1 MTPSVSI
8 PFTYELLCAAIEALQ
23 DNVDRW
29 MDEPMKVVNEKA
41 PDTWR
46 LMLLIETMQKAKD
59 NLEEEMG

>member
-8 PFTYELLCAAIEALQ
+8 PFTYELLCAAIEALH
-23 DNVDRW
+23 DNVARW

>member
-8 PFTYELLCAAIEALQ
+8 PFTYELLCAAIEAVQ

-29 MDEPMKVVNEKA
+29 MDETMKVVNEKA

-46 LMLLIETMQKAKD
+46 LMLFIETMQKAKD
-59 NLEEEMG
+59 KLEEEMK